1 MKKLLT
7 AISCLLL
14 FSVLMS
20 ILCSCEWVT
29 EFINET
35 EMQIMKATYEAEFEN
50 YTRFDETIPPKD
62 PSSLANYEELRAEAQ
77 KIVDGGILSTKHYL
91 ISIEKVKWPGNT
103 LATDVLNG
111 ADLTREDFETDEQ
124 FFNACLFYVLLKDSF
139 GESLEEFVSKTEGLT
154 DDLLSEYTEERVQM
168 LTYLGEKSAYGFSAA
183 AYSVQDMTIANYET
197 FGCHDRALRLV
208 FHRHIPAPEYHSTR
222 AQKMVENER
231 MQAEWEII
239 KICYKD
245 YTNGTAAKEV
255 LEKMIVEFEKIGEK
269 SIYALLDILDSG
281 RLITDDLPP
290 AIVD

>member
-1 MKKLLT
+1 MKKILT

-20 ILCSCEWVT
+20 VLCSCEWVS

-35 EMQIMKATYEAEFEN
+35 ELHMLKATYESEFKN
-50 YTRFDETIPPKD
+50 YTRFDITIPLKD
-62 PSSLANYEELRAEAQ
+62 PSSLENYEELHAEAQ

-103 LATDVLNG
+103 LATEVLNG
-111 ADLTREDFETDEQ
+111 ADLTREDFETNEQ

-139 GESLEEFVSKTEGLT
+139 GESLEEFVSKTEELT
-154 DDLLSEYTEERVQM
+154 DDLLGKYTEERVQM

-208 FHRHIPAPEYHSTR
+208 FHRHIPAPEYHSTH
-222 AQKMVENER
+222 AQWTAENKR
-231 MQAEWEII
+231 TQAEWEII
-239 KICYKD
+239 KNCYKD

-255 LEKMIVEFEKIGEK
+255 LEKMIVEFEKIGEE

-281 RLITDDLPP
+281 RLIPDDLPP
-290 AIVD
+290 AIID

>member
-20 ILCSCEWVT
+20 VLCSCEWVT

-35 EMQIMKATYEAEFEN
+35 EMHMLKATYETEFEN

-154 DDLLSEYTEERVQM
+154 DDLLSKYTEERVQM

-183 AYSVQDMTIANYET
+183 AYSVQYMTKVNYNT
-197 FGCHDRALRLV
+197 FGCHDRVLRLV
-208 FHRHIPAPEYHSTR
+208 FRYHIPLPETRSIR
-222 AQKMVENER
+222 AQKMAENEKQ
-231 MQAEWEII
+231 QAEWEII
-239 KICYKD
+239 KNCYKD

-255 LEKMIVEFEKIGEK
+255 LEKMIVEFENIGED
-269 SIYALLDILDSG
+269 ALWYLDIGMSIAYDTPPE
-281 RLITDDLPP
+281 LID
-290 AIVD
+290 